1 MAGRGYRFSG
11 KDEGYFSNDPEGN
24 QRQSSEF
31 EQKNAPANSGD
42 RQSSEPGEDPHQA
55 AGAIDPDGDAAPDAL
70 QQKLQTLEQEKEE
83 LKNRLMRLQADFDNY
98 RKRVR
103 AEKAH
108 LEQHANYRLVQRLLP
123 VIDNLERASSASGER
138 PENIVEGIQLISRQ
152 LHEILE
158 KEGVTSIECEGKP
171 FDPNCH
177 EAVMV
182 EESSDLPPNTVLD
195 ELQKGYRMKDKV
207 LRASMVKVSS
217 DRNQN
222 NQKEA

>member
-1 MAGRGYRFSG
+1 MTGRGYRFSG
-11 KDEGYFSNDPEGN
+11 KDEGYFSNNPEGN
-24 QRQSSEF
+24 QQRESEF
-31 EQKNAPANSGD
+31 EQKNSPAASGD
-42 RQSSEPGEDPHQA
+42 HQSSG
-55 AGAIDPDGDAAPDAL
+55 PDGDPQPAAEAAGPAGEETREIL
-70 QQKLQTLEQEKEE
+70 QQKLQQLEQEKEE

-103 AEKAH
+103 AEKED

-123 VIDNLERASSASGER
+123 VIDNLERACSASGER

-158 KEGVTSIECEGKP
+158 KEGVTPIKCEGKP

-182 EESSDLPPNTVLD
+182 EESSEHPPNTVLD

-217 DRNQN
+217 DQN